1 MSKYITSIALLG
13 AFLIAA
19 PATFADYELFAEWR
33 QENGASYAPGSEV
46 VTLIELTK
54 AGGGGMT
61 GTVSW
66 DTPNSAWSVTENFRG
81 DPNAYWIAYDGTDP
95 NEYADFGIALTGR
108 WIPTLL
114 PEDKGLAGGI
124 SIRVDGMWFTLG
136 ELLTLDVGIDIQKQS
151 NATGQTFLYSDLF
164 TLLIDEEGGIG
175 IRIDLFTPPPGSSFA
190 IIAVK
195 EPTDVPEPATLAIVG
210 LGLAGLGLA
219 RRKRK

>member
-54 AGGGGMT
+54 AG
-61 GTVSW
+61 TVSW

-108 WIPTLL
+108 WTPSLL
-114 PEDKGLAGGI
+114 PEDYTLAFTI
-124 SIRVDGMWFTLG
+124 SIFDGMWFTLG
-136 ELLTLDVGIDIQKQS
+136 DLVYILDVGIDVRNLS
-151 NATGQTFLYSDLF
+151 FLTGPTFLYSDLF

-195 EPTDVPEPATLAIVG
+195 EPTDVPEPATLAMVG
-210 LGLAGLGLA
+210 LSIAGLGLA
-219 RRKRK
+219 RRRLARRRK